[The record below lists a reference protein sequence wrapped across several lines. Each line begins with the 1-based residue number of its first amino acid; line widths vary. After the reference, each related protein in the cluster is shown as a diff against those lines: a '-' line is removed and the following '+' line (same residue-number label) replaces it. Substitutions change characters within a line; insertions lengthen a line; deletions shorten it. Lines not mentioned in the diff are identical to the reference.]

1 MLSWPLGF
9 SPIIGIR
16 HVEAFLLFLLLTIAI
31 GMRVQLA
38 IALVAM
44 TDKSSSPNKD
54 VPTYDWTNTSTL
66 LSSFLWGYLFLQ
78 VLAGNL
84 GRIYGTKYFLMIAMA
99 INSILHCL
107 LPKMSEL
114 LGSYGVMLCRSLQ
127 GISQGFFYPSIYNL
141 LPLWSPKNEMSSIA
155 SLVFA
160 GAPFGSIVTMPIVG
174 YISST
179 WYGWPFS
186 FYVYGGAGFLWIVI
200 YYFYGADSPDKHP
213 AISKEEKNYILKNV
227 EKKEQVKLPFK
238 KILTNLSF
246 WTILINAVTQFWCY
260 QTLISETP
268 TYMNKIM
275 KFSIDTNGL
284 LSSLPSIASFIIMIV
299 AGYLSDILINKKL
312 LSVLWS
318 RRIFNFVGCLGP
330 GLALLTLALIPSDAI
345 NTSVAMLVIS
355 TGMQS
360 FTVPGV
366 QLNLMDIAPSF
377 SGVLLGMVNSTGS
390 FVSIFG
396 PLSVQ
401 FIVQDQ
407 TNKSQWEIIFLIG
420 TAMYILPAILFLFT
434 SSVEIQDF
442 DPAKKEAKRERMK
455 KQSVISII
463 SIRTVI
469 QAIMAVVLV
478 CKTVL
483 VALMI
488 GIIGAGCMNELNYMN
503 LEDIQ
508 DNNGANRH
516 LVCSPCQVKIF
527 SIETLISLCS
537 NYQNGNCTI
546 QKVGSLKLEAPKLY
560 GWRLTTVAI
569 EDIINNKLERGRKIV
584 GDIPNT
590 FQPHDFECIFSHL
603 KYNIILINKRKR
615 KRSNRWK
622 MIDEYEVL
630 KMSISGLNVVYVPVA
645 NEEKDNPSTS
655 VPILGVRHVQIF
667 FLFTLLSVGVGSRV
681 QFSVAIVA
689 MTDNSTTTNPNVPV
703 YEWSNKNIILSA
715 FFWGYA
721 VLQVIGANLA
731 RNYGAKPFLL
741 GAMGLNTGIHFL
753 IPFVAGWWGSYGL
766 MVCRLIQGLVQ
777 GIFYPLLYNVIA
789 KWIPASERSTMS
801 SISLSGGLFGV
812 IFAMPIAGIISSSWA
827 GWPWSF
833 HLYVILGILW
843 MIGYALCGASLP
855 SSHNRISY
863 AERKYIEDHL
873 APETPELNIPWR
885 GIFTSLP
892 FWATFICVAGHTWV
906 YQMIMVEMPN
916 YFNKV
921 MKYDMTA
928 NGLVSSSPYIASFL
942 LLFVF
947 GYSADYISNRNI
959 LTRTG
964 TRKLFTLLASVVPA
978 IAYVILSYAPDDK
991 PIISVVMLIIAIS
1004 GDIASACGFAI
1015 NHIDLSPNFA
1025 GVLLGICNTV
1035 AEMLSIFGPT
1045 AVHLIVTDE
1054 SDKSQ
1059 WRIIF
1064 LASALSFLVS
1074 GILFLFFGSAEVQ
1087 PWNHVKLNEDVS
1099 MELIQQHKEEVIMT
1113 TNC

>member
-1 MLSWPLGF
+1 MKSLKEA
-9 SPIIGIR
+9 PIIGIR

-200 YYFYGADSPDKHP
+200 YYFFGADSPDKHP
-213 AISKEEKNYILKNV
+213 TISKEEKNYILKNV

-442 DPAKKEAKRERMK
+442 DPSKKEAKRERMK

-463 SIRTVI
+463 SIMIEKGRTI
-469 QAIMAVVLV
+469 YGYTLSTNPRQSIWIPSHTGIPG
-478 CKTVL
+478 KE
-483 VALMI
+483 VAGQCAKETAYNI
-488 GIIGAGCMNELNYMN
+488 EAEIVREGII
-503 LEDIQ
+503 
-508 DNNGANRH
+508 
-516 LVCSPCQVKIF
+516 
-527 SIETLISLCS
+527 
-537 NYQNGNCTI
+537 
-546 QKVGSLKLEAPKLY
+546 
-560 GWRLTTVAI
+560 
-569 EDIINNKLERGRKIV
+569 
-584 GDIPNT
+584 
-590 FQPHDFECIFSHL
+590 
-603 KYNIILINKRKR
+603 
-615 KRSNRWK
+615 
-622 MIDEYEVL
+622 EV
-630 KMSISGLNVVYVPVA
+630 SA
-645 NEEKDNPSTS
+645 S
-655 VPILGVRHVQIF
+655 VDSFPILGVRHVQIF

-855 SSHNRISY
+855 SSHNRISF

-1054 SDKSQ
+1054 SDRSQ